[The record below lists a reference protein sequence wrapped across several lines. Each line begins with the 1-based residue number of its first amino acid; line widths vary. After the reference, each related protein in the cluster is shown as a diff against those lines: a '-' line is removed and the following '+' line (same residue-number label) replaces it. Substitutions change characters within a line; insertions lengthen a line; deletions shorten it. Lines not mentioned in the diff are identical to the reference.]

1 MFSDSDIGDLYITAG
16 AIAVSETQQKGKKKK
31 KRSRRMWV
39 RAWVQRRKMEGCCQK
54 LLKELR
60 SEEPSL
66 HKNFVRMGSNDFD
79 YLVIV
84 LQYSVY

>member
-1 MFSDSDIGDLYITAG
+1 
-16 AIAVSETQQKGKKKK
+16 
-31 KRSRRMWV
+31 MWV

-66 HKNFVRMGSNDFD
+66 HKNSLGFNDLRLSFIVWTTSQNVAMRFV
-79 YLVIV
+79 VV
-84 LQYSVY
+84 LLDEGADDRADSVRTRFSDNNN